1 MRSLQAAPASPPHG
15 RVARNPCD
23 CDLASSKRLAVLL
36 CSAAMTPTR
45 VVATVIVAAAIM
57 GWVVA
62 VGRGDPLHDDKPII
76 GRIQAHVVDVADG
89 DTINIEFRGDVH
101 TVRLL
106 GIDTPETHHP
116 TKPVQC
122 FGPEASEFTTQVL
135 LGQTV
140 ELEFDQQRRDAYGR
154 LLAWVWLDGELFNKT
169 VVSVGNARLLLI
181 PPNLAHG
188 RTLLKAQQ
196 LAISTGVGLWAAC

>member
-1 MRSLQAAPASPPHG
+1 
-15 RVARNPCD
+15 
-23 CDLASSKRLAVLL
+23 
-36 CSAAMTPTR
+36 MTPTR

-89 DTINIEFRGDVH
+89 DTIDIEFRGDVH

-122 FGPEASEFTTQVL
+122 FGPEASEFTTQAL
-135 LGQTV
+135 LGRTV

>member
-1 MRSLQAAPASPPHG
+1 
-15 RVARNPCD
+15 
-23 CDLASSKRLAVLL
+23 
-36 CSAAMTPTR
+36 
-45 VVATVIVAAAIM
+45 
-57 GWVVA
+57 
-62 VGRGDPLHDDKPII
+62 
-76 GRIQAHVVDVADG
+76 
-89 DTINIEFRGDVH
+89 
-101 TVRLL
+101 
-106 GIDTPETHHP
+106 
-116 TKPVQC
+116 
-122 FGPEASEFTTQVL
+122 VL